1 MEVKLLAYTPEPLK
15 VIYTAARTCY
25 SARSPAEIWAD
36 EVPEAKMADLVNR
49 LIQQGHHSVL
59 EHVSFTLGISGIS
72 RSCLAQ
78 LTRHRVGIAFSVQ
91 SQRYVRLD
99 RPTYV
104 TPPSVGVEPEILRR
118 FERAMAEAWAAY
130 RELSEAGIAP
140 EDARFVLPN
149 AATCNL
155 VMTVNIR
162 ELIHICELRLCPR
175 AQWEIHQLFLK
186 VAAEVLKVA
195 PFLASHLVPKCLR
208 LGYCDEPESCGI
220 MPHWR
225 ELGAEGKLPNPISRL
240 QDNG

>member
-1 MEVKLLAYTPEPLK
+1 MEVTLLAYTPAPLK

-36 EVPEAKMADLVNR
+36 EVPEEKMEDLVNR

-59 EHVSFTLGISGIS
+59 EHVSFTLGIAGIS

-99 RPTYV
+99 RPTFV
-104 TPPSVGVEPEILRR
+104 TPPSLGLDGEQRAR
-118 FERAMAEAWAAY
+118 FEAAMAEAWQVY
-130 RELSEAGIAP
+130 NELISAGVAP

-155 VMTVNIR
+155 VLTVNIR

-186 VAAEVLKVA
+186 VTAEVVKVA
-195 PFLASHLVPKCLR
+195 PFLKRHLVPKCLR
-208 LGYCDEPESCGI
+208 MGYCDEPESCGI

-225 ELGAEGKLPNPISRL
+225 ELQAQGRLPNPVSRL